1 MCPTSI
7 SGNSNPVLTEKRT
20 YSQAREQPTTRV
32 LVQNVD
38 EDKKKKEWHLDVEDD
53 DMHDATTI
61 NMDEIEN
68 KIDVEKIVKE

>member
-1 MCPTSI
+1 MSSSYHYDMCPTSI

-38 EDKKKKEWHLDVEDD
+38 EDKKKKRV
-53 DMHDATTI
+53 APGCRR
-61 NMDEIEN
+61 
-68 KIDVEKIVKE
+68 